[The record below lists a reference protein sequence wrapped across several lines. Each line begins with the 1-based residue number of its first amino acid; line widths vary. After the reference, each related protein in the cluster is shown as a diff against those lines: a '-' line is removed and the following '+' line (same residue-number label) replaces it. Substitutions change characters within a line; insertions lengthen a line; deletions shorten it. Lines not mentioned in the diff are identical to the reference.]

1 MELLK
6 FFRPENTTVPLRPS
20 VEQLSNLIKT
30 SLHYPESFNHP
41 FHQKRSEVYFKIFL
55 QCPCAHTRSHFFNK
69 GINSSIE
76 EEIQNNTESV
86 EIALI

>member
-41 FHQKRSEVYFKIFL
+41 FHQKRSEAYF
-55 QCPCAHTRSHFFNK
+55 C
-69 GINSSIE
+69 
-76 EEIQNNTESV
+76 
-86 EIALI
+86 

>member
-6 FFRPENTTVPLRPS
+6 FFRPENTTVSSRPS

-41 FHQKRSEVYFKIFL
+41 FHQKRFEDFFVKNCYTI
-55 QCPCAHTRSHFFNK
+55 HTRLFIYLF
-69 GINSSIE
+69 
-76 EEIQNNTESV
+76 
-86 EIALI
+86 